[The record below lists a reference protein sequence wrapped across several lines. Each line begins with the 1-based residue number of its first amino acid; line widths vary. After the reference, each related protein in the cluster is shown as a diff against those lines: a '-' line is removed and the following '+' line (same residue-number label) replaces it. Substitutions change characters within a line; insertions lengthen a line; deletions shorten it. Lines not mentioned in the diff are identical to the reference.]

1 MGKINLYLDSNIWL
15 NLYHFS
21 NDNLEEF
28 EKLKYAEVNI
38 YLPKQTKDEVNR
50 NRNNKINDAIKKFDV
65 KKFKSPQIPNI
76 FKEYKDEYK
85 AFNDKIEKIER
96 IITDWHNKVDNDI
109 KNRELAADQVIDELF
124 ESAIFIESDNYY
136 EEAVKRMNIGNPP
149 GKNNSYGDALNWL
162 SLLYETEENKEFI
175 FITEDMDYYNDFKN
189 NVPNDFLLDEWRR
202 EKNSKIT
209 FYTNLKEFFSK
220 YLPNIR
226 LDDEIDKEKL
236 IESLSDSSNFT
247 TTHLIIAEL
256 SEYDYFNKEQKLE
269 LLKIAYINNQVNW
282 ILNDHDVEDF
292 YINLYPD
299 ILKSPLK
306 LEDFSKIEGAEWVSF

>member
-1 MGKINLYLDSNIWL
+1 
-15 NLYHFS
+15 
-21 NDNLEEF
+21 
-28 EKLKYAEVNI
+28 
-38 YLPKQTKDEVNR
+38 
-50 NRNNKINDAIKKFDV
+50 
-65 KKFKSPQIPNI
+65 
-76 FKEYKDEYK
+76 
-85 AFNDKIEKIER
+85 
-96 IITDWHNKVDNDI
+96 
-109 KNRELAADQVIDELF
+109 
-124 ESAIFIESDNYY
+124 
-136 EEAVKRMNIGNPP
+136 MNIGNPP